1 MSFGISLHF
10 GEGSTMFLMGE
21 TFRKHYHKTR
31 VVPISLLKN
40 EIIRFEILNVVFGVG
55 FYIP

>member
-1 MSFGISLHF
+1 
-10 GEGSTMFLMGE
+10 MFLMGE